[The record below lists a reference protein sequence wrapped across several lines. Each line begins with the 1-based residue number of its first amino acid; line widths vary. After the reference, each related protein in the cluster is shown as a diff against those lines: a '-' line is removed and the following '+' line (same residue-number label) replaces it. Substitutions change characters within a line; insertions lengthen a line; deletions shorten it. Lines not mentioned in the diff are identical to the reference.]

1 MVDLYKL
8 EQYIPFCNARL
19 MHVQHTV
26 VPFPSPI
33 INRDFNLVDSGFFLV
48 IFCPVRQ
55 NYVLPECRN
64 GHFLGNILGYLP
76 MHEKWSSVRVDFH
89 SCAICTCVSA
99 QNLHLQIK

>member
-19 MHVQHTV
+19 THVQHTV

-33 INRDFNLVDSGFFLV
+33 IYRDFNLVDSGFFLV

-55 NYVLPECRN
+55 NYVLPECRK
-64 GHFLGNILGYLP
+64 GHFLGSILQYIP

-89 SCAICTCVSA
+89 CCAIFTRLSV
-99 QNLHLQIK
+99 